1 MRSRPSRLPAA
12 RLPSSRLPSAR
23 RLSRP
28 LLFLS
33 LALIGNACAA
43 QGESLQDDSRADE
56 AGELRDRIGT
66 VFQAEHF
73 HAEVSNAVKSDI
85 AEHPPGSI
93 LFWNANRA
101 DGAELREVIRTYSQA
116 AFDAGAPPI
125 LFSTDYEGGG
135 LRKSHT
141 WSNIPGIQRFTD
153 GFTPLAHGRWL
164 GKAYR
169 VDADLGREL
178 SFLHGQIM
186 AEELTSVGINYPL
199 ATVSDLAYGLFSVR
213 GVDRDPVIVA
223 DIITDVLDGAM
234 TEPSIVF
241 VTKHFPGL
249 GQTTGDTHDNIVV
262 SAVDTAEEAEE
273 HLSPFRLVVDHMRET
288 EHSKRLS
295 VLCSHA
301 QFPFYDPAKN
311 TTVSPVMLQ
320 SILRD
325 ELDFGGIALSDAMWM
340 GPYGSYG
347 TADLHRIYLESFL
360 AGMDMLMI
368 PGGKYRSA
376 RQYFETVYD
385 GSLSDTEKALWE
397 ERLGTSWDELHAL
410 FLERLEASVARIDT
424 TSTAVGYAHEAV
436 DQEGVVPSETTTELR
451 ARYYEILK
459 TVDARWEAELPE

>member
-1 MRSRPSRLPAA
+1 MRKQL
-12 RLPSSRLPSAR
+12 SS
-23 RLSRP
+23 
-28 LLFLS
+28 LLLLS
-33 LALIGNACAA
+33 LTIISSACAA
-43 QGESLQDDSRADE
+43 PDDSLQDGSKSDE
-56 AGELRDRIGT
+56 AFELRGRIGT

-73 HAEVSNAVKSDI
+73 RAEVSNAVKSDI
-85 AEHPPGSI
+85 EANPPGSI
-93 LFWNANRA
+93 LFWNANQA
-101 DGAELREVIRTYSQA
+101 DGAELREVIRTYSEA

-135 LRKSHT
+135 LRRSHT
-141 WSNIPGIQRFTD
+141 WSNIAGIQRFTD

-186 AEELTSVGINYPL
+186 ADELTSVGINYPL

-213 GVDRDPVIVA
+213 GVDRDPAIVA

-234 TEPSIVF
+234 TEPSLVF

-249 GQTTGDTHDNIVV
+249 GQTVGDTHDNIVV
-262 SAVDTAEEAEE
+262 STVETAEEAEE
-273 HLSPFRLVVDHMRET
+273 HLSPFRQVVDHMRAT
-288 EHSKRLS
+288 EHSKQLS

-301 QFPFYDPAKN
+301 KFPFYDPDKN

-340 GPYGSYG
+340 GPYGSYS
-347 TADLHRIYLESFL
+347 TPDLHRIYLESFL

-368 PGGKYRSA
+368 PGGKYRGA
-376 RQYFETVYD
+376 RQYFESVYD
-385 GSLSDTEKALWE
+385 NALADEEKQHWE
-397 ERLGTSWDELHAL
+397 ERLGTSWDDLHAL
-410 FLERLEASVARIDT
+410 FIERLEASVARIDT
-424 TSTAVGYAHEAV
+424 TSSAVGYAHEAI
-436 DQEGVVPSETTTELR
+436 DEAGVVPSDTTEELR
-451 ARYYEILK
+451 ARYYEILV
-459 TVDARWEAELPE
+459 TVDARWQEELAR